1 MREEAPG
8 RGRKRGTLELDT
20 PAGWQ
25 ISTLG
30 IRATPG
36 GAITTVPV
44 LAK

>member
-1 MREEAPG
+1 
-8 RGRKRGTLELDT
+8 LDT
-20 PAGWQ
+20 PVGGQ
-25 ISTLG
+25 ISALG